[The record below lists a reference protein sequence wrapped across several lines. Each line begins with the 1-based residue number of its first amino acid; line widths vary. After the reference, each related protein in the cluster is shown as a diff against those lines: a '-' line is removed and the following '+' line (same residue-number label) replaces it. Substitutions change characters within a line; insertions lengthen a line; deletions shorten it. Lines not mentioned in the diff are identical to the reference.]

1 MVMDRLEVND
11 VLQFVLDKG
20 TARRVWLDGRESIVP
35 PVEAV
40 DIDEEENIIWGPEPK
55 RLLA

>member
-1 MVMDRLEVND
+1 MDRLEVND
-11 VLQFVLDKG
+11 VLQFLLDKG
-20 TARRVWLDGRESIVP
+20 SARRVWLDERTSMMP

-40 DIDEEENIIWGPEPK
+40 DIDEEENIIWRPEPK

>member
-1 MVMDRLEVND
+1 MDRLEVND
-11 VLQFVLDKG
+11 VLQYLLDKM
-20 TARRVWLDGRESIVP
+20 TARRVWLDDREGSVP

-40 DIDEEENIIWGPEPK
+40 DVDEEENIIWRPEPR